1 MGVQILV
8 AEGDSGVLGY
18 IVGRAMGDQGEIL
31 NLGVPLSARRRGVG
45 TSLVRQLLASFAAAG
60 VREVFLEVRESNFAA
75 QGLYRTFGFQD
86 VDRRRRY
93 YRRPVEDAVILRAA
107 IPAVEPSA

>member
-18 IVGRAMGDQGEIL
+18 IVGRAVRDQGEIL
-31 NLGVPLSARRRGVG
+31 NLGVPLNARRRGVG

-60 VREVFLEVRESNFAA
+60 VREVFLEVRESNRTA
-75 QGLYRTFGFQD
+75 QALYESFGF
-86 VDRRRRY
+86 VSVGRRVGY
-93 YRRPVEDAVILRAA
+93 YRQPRESAILM
-107 IPAVEPSA
+107 VKEL